1 VLRLDFSGGNQLVHF
16 LFHELKTGSSTED
29 GQYAFPMVSAPR
41 EFAALFLVRQE
52 QPGDFAERRLE
63 KDRVFTGLKPT
74 DRRLAQ
80 ELVLGVLRWRRTLDD
95 LIAGRTDGRTIPPVP
110 RTLLRL
116 GIYQLLWLDRIPDHA
131 AVHDSVEL
139 ARRLGFPAQA
149 GFVNAVLRN
158 VIRDREATRQRL
170 EQLQRTDPARGWSL
184 PSWLISRWA
193 ARYSPDELQTLCR
206 RVNTPPPLFARV
218 NRLKTTPEEILSRW
232 DSEGILHQE
241 RIVDWAD
248 PGSVQELS
256 GIAAVSDLGS
266 FLDGGFYVQD
276 PSTLLAV
283 RELDPRP
290 GESILDLCAAPGG
303 KTLYIAERL
312 GNAGQIAAHDTS
324 EGRLALLRGNALR
337 LGVTCVSVLST
348 LPTPAPDFDGILVD
362 APCSNTGVL
371 RRRVELRWRLDPGEF
386 QRMAA
391 VQLGLLTDA
400 AQRIRPGGRIVY
412 STCSLEP
419 EENGEVVTRFL
430 ASHPGFTVETQRT
443 LDPVRDGVDGAFV
456 ARLRAPGS
464 SGPRG
469 SGTQDTV

>member
-1 VLRLDFSGGNQLVHF
+1 
-16 LFHELKTGSSTED
+16 
-29 GQYAFPMVSAPR
+29 MVSAPR
-41 EFAALFLVRQE
+41 EFDVLFLVRQE

-80 ELVLGVLRWRRTLDD
+80 ELVLGVLRWRETLDE
-95 LIAGRTDGRTIPPVP
+95 LIAERTDGRPTPLVP
-110 RTLLRL
+110 RILLRL

-131 AVHDSVEL
+131 VVHDSVEL
-139 ARRLGFPAQA
+139 SRRLGFPAQS

-170 EQLQRTDPARGWSL
+170 EHLQRTEPARGWSL
-184 PSWLISRWA
+184 PSWLVARWA
-193 ARYSPDELQTLCR
+193 SRYSPDELQTLCR
-206 RVNTPPPLFARV
+206 RVNTPPPLFARI
-218 NRLKTTPEEILSRW
+218 NRLKTTPEQILSRW
-232 DSEGILHQE
+232 DSEGVHHEE
-241 RIVDWAD
+241 RCLDWVE
-248 PGSVQELS
+248 PGSVHELS
-256 GIAAVSDLGS
+256 GGATLSGLGS

-303 KTLYIAERL
+303 KTLYTAERL
-312 GNAGQIAAHDTS
+312 GNAGRIVAHDTS
-324 EGRLALLRGNALR
+324 EGRLALLRENALR
-337 LGVTCVSVLST
+337 LGATCVSAVSSL
-348 LPTPAPDFDGILVD
+348 PAPFPEFDGILVD

-371 RRRVELRWRLDPGEF
+371 RRRVELRWRLDPAEF
-386 QRMAA
+386 QRLAE
-391 VQLGLLTDA
+391 VQVALLDDA
-400 AQRIRPGGRIVY
+400 ALRIRPGGRILY

-419 EENGEVVTRFL
+419 EENGDVVRRFL
-430 ASHPGFTVETQRT
+430 ASHPGFTVETQRS

-469 SGTQDTV
+469 SGTPAVV